1 MESFCLWDGAIAK
14 TCSKCAET
22 NGYDLYGDIFLHFVN
37 IIPMHTRTSQTVIV
51 VHEISWMS
59 PCPKQSMWHPL
70 GFRFQRPTAMAMIQV
85 GLLYA
90 MLATLSTQE
99 LRDVY
104 GFVKLDMPWVL
115 VELVIHAMIARRAM
129 DFEVPQDLRCVE
141 FFAGS
146 DRSSQIAKAFTEL
159 GFAALAFD
167 LLRNLAVKSSK
178 TKPQTVMMFAVP
190 RYVKQRPMHAV
201 QPEEAR
207 HMIWHPRMG

>member
-1 MESFCLWDGAIAK
+1 
-14 TCSKCAET
+14 
-22 NGYDLYGDIFLHFVN
+22 
-37 IIPMHTRTSQTVIV
+37 
-51 VHEISWMS
+51 
-59 PCPKQSMWHPL
+59 
-70 GFRFQRPTAMAMIQV
+70 MAMIQV

-207 HMIWHPRMG
+207 HMI